1 MSHELWCNGGEA
13 LFVKRL
19 IKESVGFKNQ
29 VEWFT
34 SLISKKQHVAKL
46 EKQAKKLKAEVQIIP
61 MQTGNKESRILA
73 WRFSKDTVKPTT

>member
-19 IKESVGFKNQ
+19 IKESVDFKDQ

-34 SLISKKQHVAKL
+34 SLISKKQHLSKL
-46 EKQAKKLKAEVQIIP
+46 EKQAKKLNAEVQIIP

-73 WRFSKDTVKPTT
+73 WRFSKETKDSST